1 MTVPFL
7 LLSDGRFPA
16 GSYAH
21 SGGLEPA
28 VEDGLAVEDL
38 PLFIAGRLR
47 GPAFAECLL
56 AVAAAR
62 SGRVGELAALL
73 ALDLEAEARCPSPPL
88 RSSSRRLGA
97 QLLRTAIAVWPE
109 AALLSAYRERS
120 GTTPRPVA
128 FGVVAAVAGLSDVET
143 AEAYLYEDAMTVAT
157 AAVRILPVD
166 AARTIRWLVEA
177 RGLVERLAREAEA
190 SDEPPHELP
199 AGFAP
204 ALELRSLAHAA
215 REGRLFAS

>member
-7 LLSDGRFPA
+7 LLSDGRFPS
-16 GSYAH
+16 GTYAH

-28 VEDGLAVEDL
+28 VDDGLTVEDV
-38 PLFIAGRLR
+38 PLFIFGRLR

-62 SGRVGELAALL
+62 SARAGELAELL

-109 AALLSAYRERS
+109 AALVSAYREAS
-120 GTTPRPVA
+120 GSTPRPVA
-128 FGVVAAVAGLSDVET
+128 FGVVAASAELSDLET
-143 AEAYLYEDAMTVAT
+143 AEACLYEDAMTVAA
-157 AAVRILPVD
+157 AAVRMLPVD
-166 AARTIRWLVEA
+166 AACTIRWVVEV
-177 RGLVERLAREAEA
+177 RGLVERLARQAEA
-190 SDEPPHELP
+190 SDKPLRELP

-204 ALELRSLAHAA
+204 ALELRSLAHAV